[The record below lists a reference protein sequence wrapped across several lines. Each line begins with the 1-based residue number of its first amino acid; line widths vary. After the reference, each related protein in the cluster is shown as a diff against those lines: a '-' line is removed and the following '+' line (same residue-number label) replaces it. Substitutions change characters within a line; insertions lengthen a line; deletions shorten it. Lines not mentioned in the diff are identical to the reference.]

1 MLRLSSKPSSAG
13 FAQLAED
20 ETCVSAGNGSDH
32 RRSPETEPYG
42 WHERPWP
49 DTTSH
54 VDTREAA
61 WTFDRPAERLHRDPA
76 LPLLRRVPDDRDVEE
91 CEATSYKTASKRPVS
106 RTARAC
112 RGYVTESPNAR
123 RPRDVTADRPG
134 MTIEVLDKH
143 YDHATK
149 EEKGERREN
158 GHTGV

>member
-13 FAQLAED
+13 FARLAED

-42 WHERPWP
+42 WHGRPWP

-91 CEATSYKTASKRPVS
+91 CGATSYKTASKRPGQS
-106 RTARAC
+106 DRTRLSWIRHGIAECSSA
-112 RGYVTESPNAR
+112 
-123 RPRDVTADRPG
+123 RDVTADRPG
-134 MTIEVLDKH
+134 MTLEVLDKH